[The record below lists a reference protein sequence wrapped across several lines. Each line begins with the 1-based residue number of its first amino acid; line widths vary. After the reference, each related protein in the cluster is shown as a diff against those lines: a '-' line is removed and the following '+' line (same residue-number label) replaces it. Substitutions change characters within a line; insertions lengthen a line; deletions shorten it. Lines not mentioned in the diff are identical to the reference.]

1 MFKWI
6 KKMFGEEKLE
16 PLILTKPIKYEDVV
30 KVAQQPAD
38 LPLPAAPTP
47 APIMPPA
54 AVKKVEKPVKK
65 STKKNGYTVADLEK
79 LSKKEIGEISEKEFG
94 LKLDRRKKK
103 ESMIED
109 FLAAQK

>member
-6 KKMFGEEKLE
+6 KKLFGEETPE
-16 PLILTKPIKYEDVV
+16 PLILTNPIKHEHEV
-30 KVAQQPAD
+30 KVAARPAD

-47 APIMPPA
+47 APLMPPI

-103 ESMIED
+103 ESMIDD